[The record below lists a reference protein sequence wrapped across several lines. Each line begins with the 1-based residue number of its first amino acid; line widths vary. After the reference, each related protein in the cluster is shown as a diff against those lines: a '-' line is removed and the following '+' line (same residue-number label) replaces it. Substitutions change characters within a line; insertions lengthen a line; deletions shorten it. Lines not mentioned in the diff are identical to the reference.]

1 MRFLLLNLLHNV
13 SLNKNKKLASLVLAH
28 ALVIGFSL
36 PVKSEE
42 VPLWEIDGNLS
53 AISLDAYPGSS
64 YNRTI
69 VFPFPNFRLNSPYLQ
84 SSGGGV
90 NARILNS
97 EKLDIGLS
105 MSGSLPTKN
114 KHLEVRQERNMPDL
128 DPTIEVGLG
137 LKYVPF
143 RDDNWEFKSQLP
155 LRKSTGLAYEDQ
167 DELWRIHKPVD
178 LGWTLSPR
186 VTLTRFFQVD
196 DVRHEI
202 DFEVGSMLATQ
213 QNMNYFYGVESQFA
227 LPGESAFD
235 AERGLVNN
243 WVELGWVRK
252 RERWRFSISA
262 EYQDMHSAK
271 NKLSPLFEEKDS
283 WFGFIILTYT
293 FAESNL
299 MVEQDSEFKN

>member
-1 MRFLLLNLLHNV
+1 FLLLNLLHNV

-114 KHLEVRQERNMPDL
+114 KHLEVRQERNMPD
-128 DPTIEVGLG
+128 
-137 LKYVPF
+137 
-143 RDDNWEFKSQLP
+143 
-155 LRKSTGLAYEDQ
+155 
-167 DELWRIHKPVD
+167 
-178 LGWTLSPR
+178 
-186 VTLTRFFQVD
+186 
-196 DVRHEI
+196 
-202 DFEVGSMLATQ
+202 
-213 QNMNYFYGVESQFA
+213 
-227 LPGESAFD
+227 
-235 AERGLVNN
+235 
-243 WVELGWVRK
+243 
-252 RERWRFSISA
+252 
-262 EYQDMHSAK
+262 
-271 NKLSPLFEEKDS
+271 
-283 WFGFIILTYT
+283 
-293 FAESNL
+293 
-299 MVEQDSEFKN
+299 